1 MGKRFSFI
9 HCADL
14 HLGEPFAG
22 LSRGDTGPWTE
33 AVHQA
38 TFKAFANVIDAA
50 IDYRADAILISG
62 DAYNSENHSL
72 AAQMA
77 FARELYRAAQ
87 EGIEVFMVHGNHD
100 PDEAWRADVPLPP
113 TVHIFSS
120 KEVERIPLTLQGE
133 KVADIYGISYKT
145 RHIHQNLA
153 KQFKKEDNVF
163 SIGML
168 HTDLG
173 VSGSSYAP
181 CTLEDLR
188 KAGMDYWA
196 LGHVHTRK
204 TPSMRPYIVYP
215 GNIQG
220 LDRSESDEKGC
231 YLVDVGA
238 YGTMTLK
245 FIPTDVI
252 RWTDMKIDITPFQNP
267 EELIQEIVKQRVM
280 LKEKTGKP
288 NIVRLIFHGGG
299 ALQKAIGSPEG
310 QAYILQTLNDKEKF
324 HHLFNYFSEIID
336 ETSAEINLEERRQ
349 LPDVLG
355 NYLSAF
361 DTIGSLPE
369 KKRMEKLHE
378 VVKERQEVGKF
389 SELKNFISDEMLL
402 RAFKKAEREGAR
414 LLSED
419 EE

>member
-1 MGKRFSFI
+1 
-9 HCADL
+9 
-14 HLGEPFAG
+14 
-22 LSRGDTGPWTE
+22 
-33 AVHQA
+33 
-38 TFKAFANVIDAA
+38 
-50 IDYRADAILISG
+50 
-62 DAYNSENHSL
+62 
-72 AAQMA
+72 
-77 FARELYRAAQ
+77 
-87 EGIEVFMVHGNHD
+87 
-100 PDEAWRADVPLPP
+100 
-113 TVHIFSS
+113 
-120 KEVERIPLTLQGE
+120 
-133 KVADIYGISYKT
+133 
-145 RHIHQNLA
+145 
-153 KQFKKEDNVF
+153 
-163 SIGML
+163 
-168 HTDLG
+168 
-173 VSGSSYAP
+173 
-181 CTLEDLR
+181 
-188 KAGMDYWA
+188 
-196 LGHVHTRK
+196 
-204 TPSMRPYIVYP
+204 
-215 GNIQG
+215 
-220 LDRSESDEKGC
+220 
-231 YLVDVGA
+231 
-238 YGTMTLK
+238 
-245 FIPTDVI
+245 
-252 RWTDMKIDITPFQNP
+252 MKIDITPFQNP

-378 VVKERQEVGKF
+378 IVKERQEVGKF